1 MEFSVNH
8 PILFLLVGIIIA
20 AVLGQSIYF
29 LMKSVRRA
37 KATNMDMTKIKK
49 TIVTAAIFT
58 IAPAIAIVITV
69 I

>member
-58 IAPAIAIVITV
+58 IDPPLLI
-69 I
+69 